1 MAKPDWG
8 ELQQRFLSEHAATGV
23 SPKEWCEA
31 QGLNYATA
39 RRYIKKPSAQT
50 AQKFAQKKVRSAQK
64 EQSANELMD
73 DGGLTAQQRL
83 FVAEY
88 LKDNNATAAAARAGY
103 SDPNYGRQLIT
114 NPNVALAIAQQQ
126 KASIAPTL
134 GSADEVLAQ
143 MWQLATFDA
152 NQLSQY
158 RRGACR
164 YCWGFGHHYPTI
176 EEVAFDWGLSVII
189 NEGNKEVHFYE
200 GRRYR
205 GTTICRSMEKP
216 GSIVGF
222 KIGNAMVDDPLFI
235 GMDFNVGKMAAI
247 VHVKR
252 NGLPRAVRELVKV
265 YDTPAMI
272 KRIQEEFWR
281 YEDGRYVKSREIY
294 IYPDASGDSRK
305 SQNASKTDIAQLNDA
320 GFSVIVD
327 DANPPVIG
335 SESDHAILASINYP
349 A

>member
-50 AQKFAQKKVRSAQK
+50 AQTAQKPAQKKMRTAQK
-64 EQSANELMD
+64 DKSANELVD
-73 DGGLTAQQRL
+73 DDGLTAQQRL

-114 NPNVALAIAQQQ
+114 NPNVAQAIARQQ
-126 KASIAPTL
+126 KASIARTL

-164 YCWGFGHHYPTI
+164 YCWGFVHQYQWRDAVEF
-176 EEVAFDWGLSVII
+176 EEKRLEAKERDKREPVDVGGYGYDHTREPNPACPRCNGDGIGQPYFADTRKLSPDAALAYSGV
-189 NEGNKEVHFYE
+189 K
-200 GRRYR
+200 
-205 GTTICRSMEKP
+205 
-216 GSIVGF
+216 
-222 KIGNAMVDDPLFI
+222 L
-235 GMDFNVGKMAAI
+235 GKNGVEITAI
-247 VHVKR
+247 
-252 NGLPRAVRELVKV
+252 
-265 YDTPAMI
+265 
-272 KRIQEEFWR
+272 
-281 YEDGRYVKSREIY
+281 SRERMYEAVMKRLGLADSEFAQRLQQIE
-294 IYPDASGDSRK
+294 IDRRQLEIEKLRKELAGDGDDDEPTPVQININVVDAREDDGD
-305 SQNASKTDIAQLNDA
+305 Q
-320 GFSVIVD
+320 
-327 DANPPVIG
+327 
-335 SESDHAILASINYP
+335 SDT
-349 A
+349 